1 MEIKDLDRTLV
12 DTSAWIEFFKKKE
25 PWYSIVSGLMDDK
38 RICCAGIVLAELIQG
53 AKSEKEMEVLRDF
66 RHVFPFLDESVDL
79 WQAAGELSHAL
90 LRKGKSIGLS
100 DCYLAVSAK
109 ENKVT
114 VLTLDKHFEVIKGVV
129 GIALYE
135 VKKEH

>member
-1 MEIKDLDRTLV
+1 MDKVLV

-25 PWYSIVSGLMDDK
+25 PWYSAVSGLMDDK
-38 RICCAGIVLAELIQG
+38 RVCCAGIVLAELMQG

-66 RHVFPFLDESVDL
+66 RHVFEFLNESVDL
-79 WQAAGELSHAL
+79 WQGAGELSQAL

-109 ENKVT
+109 AGEVK
-114 VLTLDKHFEVIKGVV
+114 VLTIDKHFEAIKGVAR
-129 GIALYE
+129 IALFD
-135 VKKEH
+135 VKTDR